1 MSLLEWL
8 NPIGQVASGIGSL
21 FSSGFNAISQAQTN
35 KLNERLT
42 RENWARQDSAYQRQ
56 VADLEKAGL
65 NKALAYGSGGASSST
80 PLTMSAPQLDANS
93 IAQGFSSLGSGAKGL
108 TKEAR
113 ELVREQYNFD
123 KSKLGLTLESMA
135 NANNLQKVQE
145 QLQQAKLS
153 MQNMLN
159 QFMAGELDLVNWE
172 QEKAITAND
181 YQTRLNLSRIDHVN
195 SQVDYYKSKVNQQVW
210 NKIASQGF
218 NIDGKHYSLP
228 DFLAGLT
235 QLQYK
240 TSYIDGKFTEKQL
253 IQAMNWMS
261 SDKIIDTIAKVFGAG
276 GSLTDIVTAFDRMN
290 QEHQKKSSSSTRLH
304 YDGKGRLLESIIESS
319 THD

>member
-8 NPIGQVASGIGSL
+8 NPIGQVASGIGNL
-21 FSSGFNAISQAQTN
+21 FSAGFNAVSQVQTN

-80 PLTMSAPQLDANS
+80 PLAMSAPRLDADS
-93 IAQGFSSLGSGAKGL
+93 ISQGFTSLGVGSKGL

-123 KSKLGLTLESMA
+123 RSKLGLTLESMA
-135 NANNLQKVQE
+135 NANNLQKIQE

-159 QFMAGELDLVNWE
+159 QFMAGELDLINWDTEKHLATRQYETRKTLAELDNVN
-172 QEKAITAND
+172 ANSD
-181 YQTRLNLSRIDHVN
+181 YL
-195 SQVDYYKSKVNQQVW
+195 KSKVNAEAFKKVEGQR
-210 NKIASQGF
+210 IT
-218 NIDGKHYSLP
+218 IDGKNYSLT
-228 DFLAGLT
+228 DLLAKLIR
-235 QLQYK
+235 QQYIVSSK
-240 TSYIDGKFTEKQL
+240 DGDYTVGILEQSIGWMGTDKFIDSL
-253 IQAMNWMS
+253 S
-261 SDKIIDTIAKVFGAG
+261 KIFGAG
-276 GSLTDIVTAFDRMN
+276 ASFSDIVTSFDRMN
-290 QEHQKKSSSSTRLH
+290 QEHKNQSSVTQEYGRNGELLSTIIKSSM
-304 YDGKGRLLESIIESS
+304 KE
-319 THD
+319 

>member
-21 FSSGFNAISQAQTN
+21 FSAGFNAVSQSQTN

-56 VADLEKAGL
+56 VADLQKAGL
-65 NKALAYGSGGASSST
+65 NKALAYGSGGSST
-80 PLTMSAPQLDANS
+80 SQPLAMSAPQLDSGS
-93 IAQGFSSLGSGAKGL
+93 IAHGFTSLGAGSKGL

-159 QFMAGELDLVNWE
+159 QFMAGELNLVDWDI
-172 QEKAITAND
+172 EKRIATKD
-181 YQTRLNLSRIDHVN
+181 YATREKLAELNNVN
-195 SQVDYYKSKVNQQVW
+195 ASSDYLKSKINADAFEKVAGQR
-210 NKIASQGF
+210 ITL
-218 NIDGKHYSLP
+218 DGKNYSLTEL
-228 DFLAGLT
+228 LAKLIRQQYIVSSKDGDYT
-235 QLQYK
+235 VKVLQQ
-240 TSYIDGKFTEKQL
+240 SIDWMGTDKFINSL
-253 IQAMNWMS
+253 S
-261 SDKIIDTIAKVFGAG
+261 KIFGAG
-276 GSLTDIVTAFDRMN
+276 ASFADIVTSFDRMN
-290 QEHQKKSSSSTRLH
+290 QEHKNKSSVTQEYGRNGEILST
-304 YDGKGRLLESIIESS
+304 IITNSMKE
-319 THD
+319 